1 LLSTIYSGPTRVRF
15 SESKILKNIEDVLR
29 RRDTSCLSEA
39 AYCFIT
45 QHCGSAPAVIPEIWI
60 QRYSDARDFINLFL
74 KENELGQNISN
85 GVQNRIESDNFS
97 RIKRG
102 IVDLCIRYKN
112 EVFADLDSKERNLSR
127 KIATGLMNG
136 SLKLKDLAKRNDIS
150 SLTNFRSFAARN
162 NDASSE
168 SGRTASIREIVEAL
182 NDLAEKYDYKRIP
195 AIFNAFPVE
204 TIIAGNYV
212 NAKYRYAVQAVIAN
226 ALIESMRR

>member
-1 LLSTIYSGPTRVRF
+1 MLSTIYNGPTRVRF
-15 SESKILKNIEDVLR
+15 SESKILKNIEEVLK

-45 QHCGSAPAVIPEIWI
+45 QHCGSTPAVISEIWI
-60 QRYSDARDFINLFL
+60 QRYYDVRDFINLFL
-74 KENELGQNISN
+74 KENELGQNISRD
-85 GVQNRIESDNFS
+85 VQNQNGTDNVS

-112 EVFADLDSKERNLSR
+112 EVFTDLDTKERNLSR
-127 KIATGLMNG
+127 KIAIGLMNG
-136 SLKLKDLAKRNDIS
+136 SLKLKDLSNRNVIS
-150 SLTNFRSFAARN
+150 SLANVRSFAARN
-162 NDASSE
+162 DSGSE

>member
-1 LLSTIYSGPTRVRF
+1 MLSGIYSGPTRVRF
-15 SESKILKNIEDVLR
+15 SESKILKNIEEVLK

-45 QHCGSAPAVIPEIWI
+45 QHCGSASAVIPEIWI
-60 QRYSDARDFINLFL
+60 QRYSDVRDFINLFL
-74 KENELGQNISN
+74 KENELGQNISRDL
-85 GVQNRIESDNFS
+85 QNQNASDNVS
-97 RIKRG
+97 RIKRE

-112 EVFADLDSKERNLSR
+112 EVFADLDSKERILSR

-136 SLKLKDLAKRNDIS
+136 SLKLKDLSKQHVVSSLANVRSFTTRNDS
-150 SLTNFRSFAARN
+150 G
-162 NDASSE
+162 SE

-182 NDLAEKYDYKRIP
+182 NGLAEKYDYKRIP

>member
-1 LLSTIYSGPTRVRF
+1 MRF
-15 SESKILKNIEDVLR
+15 SESKILKNIEEVLKR
-29 RRDTSCLSEA
+29 GDTSCLSEA

-45 QHCGSAPAVIPEIWI
+45 QHCGSAPEVLPEIWI
-60 QRYSDARDFINLFL
+60 HRYSDVRDFINLFL
-74 KENELGQNISN
+74 KENELGQNISKDL
-85 GVQNRIESDNFS
+85 RIESDNVS

-102 IVDLCIRYKN
+102 IVDVCMRYKN

-136 SLKLKDLAKRNDIS
+136 SLKLRDLSKRHGIS
-150 SLTNFRSFAARN
+150 SLANVRSFATRN
-162 NDASSE
+162 DSGSE
-168 SGRTASIREIVEAL
+168 SGRTASIREICEAL

-226 ALIESMRR
+226 ALIESMKR

>member
-1 LLSTIYSGPTRVRF
+1 MLSTIYNGPTRVRF
-15 SESKILKNIEDVLR
+15 SESKILKNIEEVLK

-45 QHCGSAPAVIPEIWI
+45 QHCGSAPAVISEIWI
-60 QRYSDARDFINLFL
+60 QRYYDVRDFINLFL
-74 KENELGQNISN
+74 KENELGQNISRD
-85 GVQNRIESDNFS
+85 VQNQNGTDNVS

-112 EVFADLDSKERNLSR
+112 EVFTDLDTKERNLSR
-127 KIATGLMNG
+127 KIAIGLMNG
-136 SLKLKDLAKRNDIS
+136 SLKLKDLSNRNVIS
-150 SLTNFRSFAARN
+150 SLANVRSFAARN
-162 NDASSE
+162 DSGSE

-195 AIFNAFPVE
+195 AIFNAFPLE

-212 NAKYRYAVQAVIAN
+212 NAKFRYAVQAVIAN
-226 ALIESMRR
+226 ALIEMMRR

>member
-1 LLSTIYSGPTRVRF
+1 MSGIYSGPTRVRF
-15 SESKILKNIEDVLR
+15 SESKIVKNIEEVLK
-29 RRDTSCLSEA
+29 RRDTSCLSDA

-60 QRYSDARDFINLFL
+60 RRYSDVREFINLFL
-74 KENELGQNISN
+74 KENELGQNISRDLQNQN
-85 GVQNRIESDNFS
+85 GSDNVS

-102 IVDLCIRYKN
+102 IVDLCLRYKN

-127 KIATGLMNG
+127 KIATDLMNG
-136 SLKLKDLAKRNDIS
+136 SLKLKDLSKQLVMSTLANV
-150 SLTNFRSFAARN
+150 RSFAVR
-162 NDASSE
+162 NDAGSD
-168 SGRTASIREIVEAL
+168 SGRTASIREIVESL

>member
-1 LLSTIYSGPTRVRF
+1 MRF
-15 SESKILKNIEDVLR
+15 SESKILKNIEEVLK

-60 QRYSDARDFINLFL
+60 QRYSDVRDFINLFL
-74 KENELGQNISN
+74 KENELGQNISKD
-85 GVQNRIESDNFS
+85 VQNRIESDNVS

-102 IVDLCIRYKN
+102 IVDVCIRYKN
-112 EVFADLDSKERNLSR
+112 EVFTDLDTKERNLSK

-136 SLKLKDLAKRNDIS
+136 SLKLKDLSKQHVVS
-150 SLTNFRSFAARN
+150 SLANVRSFATRN
-162 NDASSE
+162 DSGSE

-182 NDLAEKYDYKRIP
+182 NGLAEKYDYKRIP

-212 NAKYRYAVQAVIAN
+212 NAKYRYAVQAIIAN